1 MINHTRIRE
10 YPYFMTATPSDTIQQ
25 VTEDNSERDTALLRR
40 VALKDAAAFAE
51 LHRYYTPLLIH
62 AVNRVLDDYED
73 TRDIVQDVF
82 VTLWQK
88 AHLYEPSKGKP
99 ITWLTTLARN
109 RAIDLIRSRQRRSSL
124 RERFESEQNVVNDDI
139 DSESADKALLRSE
152 RAEMV
157 RRAMKR
163 LSAPQK
169 DAIEKAFLGGQ
180 ARKTMA
186 SATGEPVG
194 TIKARVR
201 RGLKAM
207 NAMLSR
213 EFKSAE

>member
-1 MINHTRIRE
+1 
-10 YPYFMTATPSDTIQQ
+10 MTATPPNLQSEA
-25 VTEDNSERDTALLRR
+25 VEDNSERDTALLRR
-40 VALKDAAAFAE
+40 VALKDTAAFAE
-51 LHRYYTPLLIH
+51 LHRYYTPLLIYT
-62 AVNRVLDDYED
+62 VNRVLDDYED

-99 ITWLTTLARN
+99 TTWLTTLARN
-109 RAIDLIRSRQRRSSL
+109 RAIDLVRARQRRSHL
-124 RERFESEQNVVNDDI
+124 RDRFEAERNVVSDDV
-139 DSESADKALLRSE
+139 DTNSADKALLLSE
-152 RAEMV
+152 RAAQV
-157 RRAMKR
+157 RKAMNR
-163 LSAPQK
+163 LSPSQK

-186 SATGEPVG
+186 SASGEPVG

-207 NAMLSR
+207 NAMLAR
-213 EFKSAE
+213 DLKEQE